1 MIHLIPLPLGVRE
14 LGHNIPFSTKT
25 KCTGD
30 FDSVQE
36 TVVSLFPEAGKSA
49 AENLLTFVSDDTIP
63 KEGYRIAC
71 NDRDITIYASDE
83 AGAFYGVMTILQL
96 CAGNDS
102 FPAVAVEDRPRYAHR
117 GFMLDCARHFWS
129 VGKIKQIL
137 DVMALLKMNVF
148 HWHLSDDQGW
158 RVEIKK
164 YPLLTEKGSIRKS
177 TPLSLTGYYE
187 HKEPHDNTEYGRGLF
202 YTQQQVREVV
212 EYARQRF
219 IHIIPEIDMPGHL
232 VAAIACYPELSC
244 TGEPVEVCDR
254 WGVME
259 NIGCCGKENI
269 YRFARDVIDELCT
282 LFPYPYFHIG
292 GDEAPKDHW
301 KVCPNCQAK
310 IKELGLKDEEALQGY
325 FNNVIARY
333 LKSKGKNTVGWN
345 EILKSTE
352 KLDHYII
359 PQWWIPL
366 DGSVREKEWLAN
378 GGKMI
383 LSILPYVYMDHA
395 YAMRPLEKTYSF
407 GPESVGI
414 EDDTN
419 ILGIEAPQW
428 TEYIRDEEKL
438 DFNTFARLMAIAEAG
453 WTDRERKNYPD
464 FESRLESMRGY
475 FASLGAPVP
484 PAWIY
489 RGDTIGDTSGMSE
502 QQRADKAYAVWGD
515 DPYFEL
521 KLAKNSSR

>member
-1 MIHLIPLPLGVRE
+1 MLNIIPRPVRAE
-14 LGHNIPFSTKT
+14 QYNQVIPFSSKT
-25 KCTGD
+25 ELAGD
-30 FDSVQE
+30 FGSIFE
-36 TVVSLFPEAGKSA
+36 TVSQLLPASEDAPE
-49 AENLLTFVSDDTIP
+49 NTLRFVCDKQIN
-63 KEGYRIAC
+63 KEGYRITC
-71 NDRDITIYASDE
+71 IGQDITIYACDE

-96 CAGNDS
+96 CAGKDS
-102 FPAVAVEDRPRYAHR
+102 FYAVDIEDKPRYYHR

-129 VGKIKQIL
+129 VEKIKQIL
-137 DVMALLKMNVF
+137 DIMALLKMNVF
-148 HWHLSDDQGW
+148 HWHLTDDQGW

-177 TPLSLTGYYE
+177 TALSLTGYNE
-187 HKEPHDNTEYGRGLF
+187 HKEPRDYTEYGRGLF
-202 YTQQQVREVV
+202 YTQQQIREVV
-212 EYARQRF
+212 AYASQRF
-219 IHIIPEIDMPGHL
+219 INIIPEIEMPGHL
-232 VAAIACYPELSC
+232 VSAIACYPELSC
-244 TGEPVEVCDR
+244 TGEPTEVCDR

-259 NIGCCGKENI
+259 NIACCGKEDI
-269 YRFARDVIDELCT
+269 YNFARDVIDELCE

-301 KVCPNCQAK
+301 KVCPKCQAK
-310 IKELGLKDEEALQGY
+310 IRELGLKDEEALQAH
-325 FNNVIARY
+325 FNNVIAEY

-352 KLDHYII
+352 TLDHNII

-366 DGSVREKEWLAN
+366 DGSVREKKWLAE

-395 YAMRPLEKTYSF
+395 YAMRPLEKTYGF
-407 GPESVGI
+407 GPGSVGI
-414 EDDTN
+414 EDDSN

-428 TEYIRDEEKL
+428 TEYIRDTEKL

-453 WTDRERKNYPD
+453 WTLEENKDYAD
-464 FESRLESMRGY
+464 FESRLEAMRGY
-475 FASLGAPVP
+475 FASLGATIP

-489 RGDTIGDTSGMSE
+489 HGDTIGDTSGLSE
-502 QQRADKAYAVWGD
+502 DERVQKGYEVWSD

-521 KLAKNSSR
+521 KLAKQ